1 MKKLFFVRS
10 GSTCRMLRILAAV
23 MLLLPVNLQPVRAS
37 RQDAGAKSSLTVKM
51 KDATLSSVF
60 AEVERTSRYAF
71 IYTDDVRPLLDR
83 RVSVSVRSA
92 TIDELLSAVLKG
104 TELTGRVRES
114 QVIISKAPARKNAAV
129 TPPLPAANSGRE
141 IVLQGDGDLF
151 GRQQAHR
158 RCFGLCRGDD
168 RRRHLGHQRQLHPQ
182 GAGGTKHVTFAF
194 LGDDTKKIA
203 VADVELFKL
212 VTLIEASNVM
222 DDVVVVAFGTQK
234 KESLVGAVQVVRPST
249 LKVTFEQPLDLVR
262 GQDRRRH
269 LDPVVG
275 RTRRRRCEFLDSRHL
290 DLRGLT
296 NRRC

>member
-104 TELTGRVRES
+104 TELTGRV
-114 QVIISKAPARKNAAV
+114 IISKAPARKNAAV
-129 TPPLPAANSGRE
+129 TPPSRLRIPVGKSS
-141 IVLQGDGDLF
+141 
-151 GRQQAHR
+151 
-158 RCFGLCRGDD
+158 CRG
-168 RRRHLGHQRQLHPQ
+168 R
-182 GAGGTKHVTFAF
+182 
-194 LGDDTKKIA
+194 
-203 VADVELFKL
+203 
-212 VTLIEASNVM
+212 
-222 DDVVVVAFGTQK
+222 
-234 KESLVGAVQVVRPST
+234 
-249 LKVTFEQPLDLVR
+249 
-262 GQDRRRH
+262 
-269 LDPVVG
+269 
-275 RTRRRRCEFLDSRHL
+275 
-290 DLRGLT
+290 
-296 NRRC
+296 

>member
-10 GSTCRMLRILAAV
+10 GSTCRMLRILAAA

-114 QVIISKAPARKNAAV
+114 QVFPFITWLCYVLFSNFNV
-129 TPPLPAANSGRE
+129 GFYCLY
-141 IVLQGDGDLF
+141 VLQHIQIMLWF
-151 GRQQAHR
+151 
-158 RCFGLCRGDD
+158 
-168 RRRHLGHQRQLHPQ
+168 
-182 GAGGTKHVTFAF
+182 
-194 LGDDTKKIA
+194 I
-203 VADVELFKL
+203 
-212 VTLIEASNVM
+212 
-222 DDVVVVAFGTQK
+222 TQI
-234 KESLVGAVQVVRPST
+234 Q
-249 LKVTFEQPLDLVR
+249 
-262 GQDRRRH
+262 
-269 LDPVVG
+269 
-275 RTRRRRCEFLDSRHL
+275 
-290 DLRGLT
+290 
-296 NRRC
+296 